1 VLRDGCG
8 PAATG
13 SWSLCGNDRGLLNTS
28 NSVLQTR
35 HQTAL
40 ARLTLRARLI
50 VLVGVVLLVSLL
62 AGGVLAWWHAAQS
75 ARAEMQAAL
84 LSGEHRVRDS
94 IERLAEIA
102 DREDDLT
109 RLIATFNADRH
120 VRASLL
126 DAAGHVVASSV
137 LSTPLHPEPDWFF
150 DLLGVASTTAL
161 IPIGGA
167 VTAGNAIRLQ
177 TDPHNEVGEA
187 WTEFHDAMVIVL
199 LFCAL
204 SFALIYWTA
213 GRSLRPLETLSAGF
227 GTIGAGD
234 YAARVAPGGPPE
246 VERLARAFNAMAEH
260 LGALESRNQRLHA
273 QLLTIQE
280 EERADLARD
289 LHDDVGPFLFAVNID
304 VASITSAAEVRGDTE
319 TLERGRSIREAVSH
333 MQKHVKS
340 ILGRLRQTGLSDIGL
355 AQAVENLGLFWR
367 RRHPELALHF
377 DMGAPDVGFGDVIDA
392 TLYRLIQESLTNS
405 IRHGRP
411 RNVTVSIKSDPPG
424 DIVLQVSD
432 DGVGFAAATA
442 ETGLGLA
449 GMRERIAALG
459 GSLSV
464 RNHVDGSG
472 ASVIARLPRET
483 PPELV
488 PETSP

>member
-1 VLRDGCG
+1 LLTTTNPALRRRQH
-8 PAATG
+8 A
-13 SWSLCGNDRGLLNTS
+13 
-28 NSVLQTR
+28 
-35 HQTAL
+35 AL

-50 VLVGVVLLVSLL
+50 VLVGCVLFVSLL
-62 AGGVLAWWHAAQS
+62 CGGVLAWWHAAQS

-94 IERLAEIA
+94 IEHLAEVT
-102 DREDDLT
+102 DREGDLR
-109 RLIATFNADRH
+109 RLIATFDADRH

-126 DAAGHVVASSV
+126 DASGRTVASSV

-150 DLLGVASTTAL
+150 DLLGVAPTTAL
-161 IPIGGA
+161 IPIGGMVSA
-167 VTAGNAIRLQ
+167 ARVIKLE

-187 WTEFHDAMVIVL
+187 WTEFHDAMLIVL
-199 LFCAL
+199 LFCVL

-260 LGALESRNQRLHA
+260 LGALEVRNQRLHT

-304 VASITSAAEVRGDTE
+304 VASITTAAELRGDRE

-367 RRHPELALHF
+367 RRHPQLAFHF
-377 DMGAPDVGFGDVIDA
+377 DMGSPDVGFGDVIDA
-392 TLYRLIQESLTNS
+392 TLYRLIQESVTNS

-411 RNVTVSIKSDPPG
+411 RNVTVIIKSEPDG

-432 DGVGFAAATA
+432 DGVGFAEASN

-449 GMRERIAALG
+449 GMQERIAALG

-464 RNHVDGSG
+464 RNHVDGGG
-472 ASVIARLPRET
+472 ASVTARLPRET
-483 PPELV
+483 PADLGSEASL
-488 PETSP
+488 